1 MRIPRVYEPQPL
13 SAGQCID
20 LSDTTIQHVIRALR
34 LREGD
39 PLCLFNGDG
48 QEYPARLTRVDKRA
62 AQATLESPQ
71 TPAIESGLQIHIG
84 QTLSRGE
91 RMDYAVQKA
100 TEMGAAR
107 ITPLTSER
115 CEVKL
120 KTERENKRLRHWQ
133 QVAISACEQSQRTRV
148 PEIAEVSPLQE
159 WIRTVEADL
168 KLVLHHHT
176 AQPLQTMT
184 APGSVALLIGPE
196 GGLTDAEVNAA
207 QDAGFRPVA
216 FGPRV
221 MRTET
226 APVAAC
232 AILQYLWGDLG

>member
-13 SAGQCID
+13 APGLCID
-20 LSDTTIQHVIRALR
+20 LGDTTIQHVIRALR

-39 PLCLFNGDG
+39 RICLFNGDG
-48 QEYPARLTRVDKRA
+48 HEYPAVLTQVDKRS
-62 AQATLESPQ
+62 AQATLEPAL
-71 TPAIESGLQIHIG
+71 TPTVESALQIHVG

-100 TEMGAAR
+100 TEMGVSR

-120 KTERENKRLRHWQ
+120 KAEREDKRLRHWQ

-148 PEIAEVSPLQE
+148 PEIAEVSPLLD
-159 WIRTVEADL
+159 WIQTVEADL

-176 AQPLQTMT
+176 ARPLQTME

-196 GGLTDAEVNAA
+196 GGLTEAEVDAA
-207 QDAGFRPVA
+207 LAAGFEPVA

>member
-1 MRIPRVYEPQPL
+1 MRIPRVFEPQPL
-13 SAGQCID
+13 SAGALID
-20 LSDTTIQHVIRALR
+20 LSDTTIQHVVRALR
-34 LREGD
+34 MKDGD
-39 PLCLFNGDG
+39 PICIFNGEG
-48 QEYPARLTRVDKRA
+48 QDFPARLCNVDRRSARA
-62 AQATLESPQ
+62 ELE
-71 TPAIESGLQIHIG
+71 TPRTPPVESALRIHIG

-100 TEMGAAR
+100 TEMGVDH

-120 KTERENKRLRHWQ
+120 KSEREDKRLRHWQ

-148 PEIAEVSPLQE
+148 PTVDNVSPLQDWVE
-159 WIRTVEADL
+159 QVEADL

-176 AQPLQTMT
+176 ARPLQTMD
-184 APGSVALLIGPE
+184 APGSIALLIGPE
-196 GGLTDAEVNAA
+196 GGLTEAEVAAA
-207 QDAGFRPVA
+207 QAAGFEPVA

-232 AILQYLWGDLG
+232 AILQHLWGDLG